1 MKWGYLAMKK
11 NKVFMVHDD
20 TGIYDVK
27 QLSLE
32 QKEIYDNLPEVF
44 SKEELTQIL
53 LDSVIS

>member
-1 MKWGYLAMKK
+1 MKK

-27 QLSLE
+27 QLSPE